1 MKKILICYGTRPEY
15 IKIEP
20 IILHDLSQFHDI
32 KTLFTGQHKDI
43 VQASVKPT
51 YSLEMNA
58 CAPNRLNSIVANITG
73 SYAFDQILSEG
84 FTHVLVQG
92 DTASAFACALAAFNK
107 GIKVIHLEAG
117 LRTGD
122 KNHPFPEEAYRQ
134 CISRI
139 TDIHLCATYY
149 NFRSLLKES
158 VTEAEMHVVG
168 NTVLDHLKD
177 VSVSYNNDILIT
189 LHRRENHK
197 FIPFWY
203 NQIED
208 LAEQN
213 PSLNFVFVV
222 HPNPNSRCVFKRGL
236 TNTSIIDPM
245 SHKSFIDRISKCRF
259 LISDSGGVQEEASFL
274 KKRVII
280 CRETTERPEA
290 LESFHYLCKKIGDLP
305 KIFNNIVNDYKP
317 EGECPFG
324 DGKAAEKILQV
335 L

>member
-20 IILHDLSQFHDI
+20 IILHELSQFHDI
-32 KTLFTGQHKDI
+32 KTLFTGQHTDLVKN
-43 VQASVKPT
+43 SVKPT
-51 YSLEMNA
+51 YSFEMHN
-58 CAPNRLNSIVANITG
+58 CSPNRLNSIVANITG
-73 SYAFDQILSEG
+73 SYSLDQVFEDG
-84 FTHVLVQG
+84 FTHILVQG

-107 GIKVIHLEAG
+107 GLKVIHLEAG
-117 LRTGD
+117 LRTYD
-122 KNHPFPEEAYRQ
+122 KGHPYPEEVYRQ

-139 TDIHLCATYY
+139 ADIHLCATKS
-149 NFRSLLKES
+149 NKANLLR
-158 VTEAEMHVVG
+158 EATQGEIHIVG

-177 VSVSYNNDILIT
+177 IPITYNNDVLIT

-197 FIPFWY
+197 SIPFWY

-208 LAEQN
+208 IAEKN
-213 PSLNFVFVV
+213 PNLNFVFVS
-222 HPNPNSRCVFKRGL
+222 HPNPQSRCPLKKNL

-245 SHKSFIDRISKCRF
+245 SHKSFIDRVSKCKF
-259 LISDSGGVQEEASFL
+259 LISDSGGIQEEASFL
-274 KKRVII
+274 KKRAIV

-290 LESFHYLCKKIGDLP
+290 LESFNHLCKKVGDLP
-305 KIFNNIVNDYKP
+305 EIFNKVRDNYIP
-317 EGECPFG
+317 SATCPFG